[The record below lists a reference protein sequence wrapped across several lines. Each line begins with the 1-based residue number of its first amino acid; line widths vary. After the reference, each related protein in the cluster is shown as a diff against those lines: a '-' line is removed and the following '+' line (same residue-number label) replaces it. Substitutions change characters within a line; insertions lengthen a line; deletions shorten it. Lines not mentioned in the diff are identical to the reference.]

1 MILKTSRFSDSGMAG
16 FENIGMEGLKGCGM
30 MTDFLTQH
38 DVSAAATSVSQ
49 GAAEGFRQSL
59 HTSETTSCKLRA
71 PATLPITADILPF
84 PATADILPIMTTVD
98 ILPITTTADISP
110 KQNGIPTTVLPPI
123 PTTADTLPTPTII
136 FPEAEWNTLGVFNYF
151 LHDIHNGDKAKNVM
165 QQMVDDATYIKAL
178 RTQLVVMGQ
187 VAVLRED
194 AIMAYP
200 APTIACKNEAGMT
213 VVTCK
218 SGLLPRVDF
227 VSMGWDPKPHE

>member
-84 PATADILPIMTTVD
+84 PATADILPIQTM
-98 ILPITTTADISP
+98 AD
-110 KQNGIPTTVLPPI
+110 TLPI

-136 FPEAEWNTLGVFNYF
+136 LPEAEWNTLGVFNCF
-151 LHDIHNGDKAKNVM
+151 LHDIQSGDKAKDVM

-200 APTIACKNEAGMT
+200 APTIACKHEAGMT

-218 SGLLPRVDF
+218 SGVLPRVDF
-227 VSMGWDPKPHE
+227 VSMGWDPKPCE